1 VKNLISVFIILTVFF
16 STGFSETTAQ
26 EQSNKD
32 MIENPQK
39 YLKITDWQFYV
50 AARVAIIHHVK
61 IENTADI
68 DYKNLRVKVY
78 YYSNYP
84 PKYNTLIS
92 STSGVLPITVPA
104 NSSELYLEGGT
115 TLGAGSMSYTAK
127 NIKII
132 GVEPVLN

>member
-1 VKNLISVFIILTVFF
+1 MIKITSALILVSILIFTGLYSATASEQTKN
-16 STGFSETTAQ
+16 
-26 EQSNKD
+26 D
-32 MIENPQK
+32 MVENPQN

-68 DYKNLRVKVY
+68 DYKNIRVKVD

-84 PKYNTLIS
+84 KYNRYLS

-104 NSSELYLEGGT
+104 NSSDIYVKGGT
-115 TLGAGSMSYTAK
+115 TLGAGSMGYIAK
-127 NIKII
+127 NIRII
-132 GVEPVLN
+132 GVEPVLE

>member
-1 VKNLISVFIILTVFF
+1 MKNLISVFMILTIFF
-16 STGFSETTAQ
+16 STGFLDTTAS
-26 EQSNKD
+26 EKSNKD

-68 DYKNLRVKVY
+68 DYKNIRVKVE

-84 PKYNTLIS
+84 KYNRYLS
-92 STSGVLPITVPA
+92 STSGVLPITVAA
-104 NSSELYLEGGT
+104 NSNELYLRGGT
-115 TLGAGSMSYTAK
+115 TLGAGSMAYIAK

-132 GVEPVLN
+132 GVEPILK